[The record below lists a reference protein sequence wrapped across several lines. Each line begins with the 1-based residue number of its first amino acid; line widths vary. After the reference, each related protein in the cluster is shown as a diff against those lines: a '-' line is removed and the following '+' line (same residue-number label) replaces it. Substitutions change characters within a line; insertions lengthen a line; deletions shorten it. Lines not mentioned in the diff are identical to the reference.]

1 MAQTAA
7 REHFEQLVNQWYDPL
22 FRFALTLT
30 RDPEEA
36 RDLTQNAFLKWA
48 EKGHALRAASKA
60 KTWLFSVVHHAFID
74 QVRRHQRHPSV
85 GIDEMELPSIDRA
98 VDSRSAER
106 SLDAD
111 TVLEALGQLDERFRA
126 PLALFYLEGHSY
138 QEIANILEVPIGT
151 IMSRLRRG
159 KDHLRAYLE
168 KAPAKQARN
177 NIHPFR
183 KEASQ

>member
-1 MAQTAA
+1 MPASTAQ
-7 REHFEQLVNQWYDPL
+7 EHFEQLVNQWYDPL

-48 EKGHALRAASKA
+48 QKGHRLRVAEKA

-74 QVRRHQRHPSV
+74 QVRRQQRHPSV
-85 GIDEMELPSIDRA
+85 PVDDVELPATARISDA
-98 VDSRSAER
+98 NNAEKA
-106 SLDAD
+106 LDAD
-111 TVLEALGQLDERFRA
+111 TVLDAMSQLDERFRA

-138 QEIANILEVPIGT
+138 QEIAEILEVPIGT
-151 IMSRLRRG
+151 VMSRLRRA
-159 KDHLRAYLE
+159 KDHLRVFLE
-168 KAPAKQARN
+168 TPPAAQTDT

-183 KEASQ
+183 KEASS

>member
-1 MAQTAA
+1 MAPSAA
-7 REHFEQLVNQWYDPL
+7 REQFEQLVNQWYDPL
-22 FRFALTLT
+22 FRFAFTLT
-30 RDPEEA
+30 RDREEA

-74 QVRRHQRHPSV
+74 HVRRHQRHPSV
-85 GIDEMELPSIDRA
+85 AIDDIELPSIDRTS
-98 VDSRSAER
+98 DSRNAER

-111 TVLEALGQLDERFRA
+111 TVLDALGRLDERFRA
-126 PLALFYLEGHSY
+126 PLALFYLEDHSY
-138 QEIANILEVPIGT
+138 QEIADILDIPIGT
-151 IMSRLRRG
+151 VMSRLRRG
-159 KDHLRAYLE
+159 KDHLRAFLE
-168 KAPAKQARN
+168 VAPADQTPT

>member
-1 MAQTAA
+1 MASAAA
-7 REHFEQLVNQWYDPL
+7 REQFEQLVNQWYDPL

-30 RDPEEA
+30 RDREEA

-48 EKGHALRAASKA
+48 EKGHALRTASKA

-74 QVRRHQRHPSV
+74 QVRRHQRHPAV
-85 GIDEMELPSIDRA
+85 AIDDVDLPSIDRA
-98 VDSRSAER
+98 TDSGSAER
-106 SLDAD
+106 SLDAG

-138 QEIANILEVPIGT
+138 QEIAEILDVPIGT

-159 KDHLRAYLE
+159 KDHLRTYLE
-168 KAPAKQARN
+168 SPPAEQSN
-177 NIHPFR
+177 DNIHPFR

>member
-1 MAQTAA
+1 VA
-7 REHFEQLVNQWYDPL
+7 
-22 FRFALTLT
+22 
-30 RDPEEA
+30 
-36 RDLTQNAFLKWA
+36 
-48 EKGHALRAASKA
+48 
-60 KTWLFSVVHHAFID
+60 ID
-74 QVRRHQRHPSV
+74 
-85 GIDEMELPSIDRA
+85 DMELPSADRSI
-98 VDSRSAER
+98 DSRSAER

-138 QEIANILEVPIGT
+138 QEIADILEVPIGT

-159 KDHLRAYLE
+159 KDHMRAHLE
-168 KAPAKQARN
+168 KAPAEQPRN